1 MKLTEKQAKEIAIK
15 VLNDIEWTFDTK
27 KGARPLFYSID
38 EQIEEVKS
46 QKNHPRF
53 QEYVDNLFI
62 YWCVMFDF
70 PEDDGWEG
78 RNVMRVLIKDDT
90 GEPYEVGHRQWK
102 GKVKKD
108 SKGKYYKE
116 NY

>member
-1 MKLTEKQAKEIAIK
+1 MKLLEKEIKEIAIK
-15 VLNDIEWTFDTK
+15 VLNDIEWPFDEK
-27 KGARPLFYSID
+27 FGALPIEYTI
-38 EQIEEVKS
+38 EMQIEEVKS

-53 QEYVDNLFI
+53 QEYVDRLFP
-62 YWCVMFDF
+62 YWSVRFDF

-78 RNVMRVLIKDDT
+78 RNVMRVLIKDET